1 MHVRVCGEPHL
12 GIRLIVLQSL
22 LPASDS
28 GDVVRANVRGIYG
41 DSRKRTDFLRS
52 GEFDV
57 LNVPGKRYAFGDF
70 RIFMF

>member
-1 MHVRVCGEPHL
+1 MHVRMCGKPHL
-12 GIRLIVLQSL
+12 GFRLIVLQGI

-28 GDVVRANVRGIYG
+28 GDVVWPDLCGIYG
-41 DSRKRTDFLRS
+41 DSRKRTGFLRS
-52 GEFDV
+52 GERDV